1 MKAYYEMFGKKKLL
15 PVIVYLGGH
24 QVDPEDGWE
33 ETLWIERNEDWY
45 ALMSQTLKAKRVR
58 IMTKQEWNSV

>member
-1 MKAYYEMFGKKKLL
+1 MKVYYEMFGKKKLL
-15 PVIVYLGGH
+15 PVIVYFSGH

-45 ALMSQTLKAKRVR
+45 ALMSPTLKAKRVR
-58 IMTKQEWNSV
+58 IMTKEEWDSV